1 MNMRYKFYFRRK
13 FFWRSFVVIGHKYEA
28 SVDKMLLFF
37 EDGGVQE
44 IKNFKNCEVKL
55 KQDWVLAQKKSL
67 EAQTGQP
74 LNMVV

>member
-1 MNMRYKFYFRRK
+1 
-13 FFWRSFVVIGHKYEA
+13 
-28 SVDKMLLFF
+28 MLLFF